1 MNFHKY
7 SPVTLLLCSTLILIF
22 VSREKQG
29 NLFKGKENRKGDLK
43 GMPGDRPIETLNDI
57 VEMVVVVELVM
68 KGT

>member
-43 GMPGDRPIETLNDI
+43 GMPGDGPIETLNDI
-57 VEMVVVVELVM
+57 LEMMVVVELVM
-68 KGT
+68 KGA